1 MKFKKPTTEKI
12 VEVLDHLAQL
22 LELRGENPF
31 KIRAYQRGARALE
44 VLSEPLER
52 LVEEGR
58 LGDVEGVGKAI
69 EEKVTE
75 LVTTGHLPYYEE
87 LVAFFPSTLFELFE
101 LQGLGAK
108 KIKILYDVL
117 KVSSIA
123 DLEAACKAGK
133 VAELAG
139 FGEKSA
145 ANFLKAITFYQEH
158 AGLFRIDQVMP
169 LAEHLLA
176 DLRAHPDVGQC
187 QVAGSVRRCKEALG
201 DLDLLVSSKNPE
213 VVSRFFVQHP
223 LVTEIL
229 AHGPTKSSVQLARI
243 FHSSQS
249 AAWPK
254 PMDTVSGSNSDQ
266 GGMHSYSPDQ
276 NPSPSLSHQLFPA
289 PRCESYEI
297 SGLEGGVQCDLRVVK
312 PEEFPFALLYFTGS
326 KEHNIRLRS
335 RALEQGWSLNE
346 YRYTVEQGAAEPPS
360 IHDESELYASL
371 GLSYIPP
378 ELRED
383 RGEIAAAA
391 AGTLP
396 KLLEWTELKGTFHCH
411 TTASDGK
418 NTLREM
424 VLAAQEL
431 GLDYLGIADHSKSSY
446 QANGLNE
453 ARLLQQQE
461 EIKKLNNEL
470 APFRIFA
477 GTECDIL
484 KDGALD
490 FSDEV
495 LASLDYV
502 VASVHSSFGLSETAM
517 TDRLIRAIQNPYV
530 TMLGH
535 LTGRRFFSRDP
546 YPVNIPAVIEAA
558 AATGT
563 MIELNASP
571 YRLDMDWRW
580 WSLAKEK
587 GVKCVINPDAHSTQ
601 GLQNLKYGCLIARK
615 GWLTKEDVV
624 NTRSLEKMIPLLEEK
639 RKRAL

>member
-1 MKFKKPTTEKI
+1 MKSKLSKEEI
-12 VEVLDHLAQL
+12 IEILDHLAQL
-22 LELRGENPF
+22 LELRGENSF
-31 KIRAYQRGARALE
+31 KIRAYQRAARALE
-44 VLSEPLER
+44 TLSEPLEQ

-58 LGDVEGVGKAI
+58 LGEVEGIGKAI

-75 LVTTGHLPYYEE
+75 LVTMGKLPYYDE
-87 LVAFFPSTLFELFE
+87 LVASFPATLFELFE

-108 KIKILYDVL
+108 KIKILHETLGVN
-117 KVSSIA
+117 SIA
-123 DLEAACKAGK
+123 DLQTVCESGK

-145 ANFLKAITFYQEH
+145 ANILKAIKFYHEH
-158 AGLFRIDQVMP
+158 AGLFRIDQVAP
-169 LAEHLLA
+169 LAEQLLA

-187 QVAGSVRRCKEALG
+187 QAAGSFRRCKEALG
-201 DLDLLVSSKNPE
+201 DLDLLVSSKKPE
-213 VVSRFFVQHP
+213 AVSHFFTKHP
-223 LVTEIL
+223 LVQEII
-229 AHGPTKSSVQLARI
+229 AHGPTKSSVRL
-243 FHSSQS
+243 
-249 AAWPK
+249 
-254 PMDTVSGSNSDQ
+254 
-266 GGMHSYSPDQ
+266 
-276 NPSPSLSHQLFPA
+276 
-289 PRCESYEI
+289 EI
-297 SGLEGGVQCDLRVVK
+297 GFQCDLRVVR
-312 PEEFPFALLYFTGS
+312 PEEFPFALIYFTGN
-326 KEHNIRLRS
+326 KEHNIRLRN

-346 YRYTVEQGAAEPPS
+346 YRYTVQQGAAAPPP
-360 IHDESELYASL
+360 IHDEAEFYASL

-383 RGEIAAAA
+383 RGEIVAAE

-396 KLLEWTELKGTFHCH
+396 KLLEWTELRGTFHCH

-418 NTLREM
+418 STLREM
-424 VLAAQEL
+424 ALAAQEL

-446 QANGLNE
+446 QANGLTE
-453 ARLLQQQE
+453 ERLLQQQQ
-461 EIKKLNNEL
+461 EIKKLNKEL
-470 APFRIFA
+470 FPFHLFS

-484 KDGALD
+484 KDGSLD

-517 TDRLIRAIQNPYV
+517 TDRIIRAIQNPYV

-546 YPVNIPAVIEAA
+546 YPVNIPAIIEAA

-601 GLQNLKYGCLIARK
+601 GLQNIKYGCLIARK

-624 NTRSLEKMIPLLEEK
+624 NTRSLEKIIPLLEVK
-639 RKRAL
+639 RKNNV